1 VLLFVVGLLAVVH
14 GFQMIEE
21 AFERLKTNPDDKLVV
36 FYRSGEREGAE
47 ILETVRKAVVVRCRL
62 RAVRLS
68 RLPIE
73 RRCRATVMRRSASAW

>member
-1 VLLFVVGLLAVVH
+1 MSRAAAVLLFVVGLLAVVH

-21 AFERLKTNPDDKLVV
+21 TFERLKTNPDDKLVV

-62 RAVRLS
+62 WMCVD
-68 RLPIE
+68 
-73 RRCRATVMRRSASAW
+73 RRCGIC